1 MDASEQLLH
10 FRDGEIRAETL
21 ARLTDCDVEMLGEFV
36 AEMRQKKDGTRTVG
50 RLLESIYCR
59 EVHRRR
65 SDGSVELASFMIPS
79 YQPGELMRAVNNLTA
94 LTYSKNSEPIA
105 SLFDELH
112 SALMDQVNA
121 FLVLLQRQIEAR
133 ASQ

>member
-1 MDASEQLLH
+1 
-10 FRDGEIRAETL
+10 
-21 ARLTDCDVEMLGEFV
+21 
-36 AEMRQKKDGTRTVG
+36 
-50 RLLESIYCR
+50 
-59 EVHRRR
+59 
-65 SDGSVELASFMIPS
+65 
-79 YQPGELMRAVNNLTA
+79 MRAVNNLTA

-105 SLFDELH
+105 SLFDELL